1 MADNFNWDDHIPN
14 NNDDE
19 DNNED
24 DMFGVEPEPWVERQ
38 VEIEKQL
45 LFRDLERSTPIPI
58 TPSDWNE
65 VWGLTEEDLD
75 DMTQSWIRHFMREGD
90 TNRGKWNIINTY
102 RREWLVQLLYHN
114 ELKEEFELCSL
125 LQEVIVWLDK
135 QEKAVKRSGMQLEGV
150 EWNTIGGDKK

>member
-1 MADNFNWDDHIPN
+1 MAKDFNWDDHIP

-38 VEIEKQL
+38 VEIEKQM

-65 VWGLTEEDLD
+65 VWTLTEEDMD
-75 DMTQSWIRHFMREGD
+75 DMTQCWIRHFMREGD

-102 RREWLVQLLYHN
+102 RREWLIQMQYHN

-125 LQEVIVWLDK
+125 LQEVILWLDK
-135 QEKAVKRSGMQLEGV
+135 QERAVKKSGMRLESKG
-150 EWNTIGGDKK
+150 WNTLR

>member
-65 VWGLTEEDLD
+65 VWGL
-75 DMTQSWIRHFMREGD
+75 
-90 TNRGKWNIINTY
+90 K
-102 RREWLVQLLYHN
+102 
-114 ELKEEFELCSL
+114 
-125 LQEVIVWLDK
+125 
-135 QEKAVKRSGMQLEGV
+135 
-150 EWNTIGGDKK
+150 IGRAHV